1 MLNKNYFSILLEEIA
16 EINDKMIQLLESAEE
31 AEDAQ
36 RATIFMLRRQ
46 AYAKERKRLVSN
58 LNEYVNM
65 LAKDK

>member
-16 EINDKMIQLLESAEE
+16 EINDKMIKLLELAEE
-31 AEDAQ
+31 SEDSLK
-36 RATIFMLRRQ
+36 ATIFMLRRQ

-65 LAKDK
+65 LNK